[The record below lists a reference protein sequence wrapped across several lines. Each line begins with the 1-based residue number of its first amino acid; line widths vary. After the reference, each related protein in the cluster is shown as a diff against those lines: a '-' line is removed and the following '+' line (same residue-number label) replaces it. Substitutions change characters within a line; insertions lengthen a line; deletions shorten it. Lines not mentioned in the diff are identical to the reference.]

1 MRAVVSAPRTAAEIG
16 REWADDL
23 LPPGQAL
30 RGPNVRAL
38 LMALAGPREQLE
50 GDIAALCSEICPT
63 YATSLLDDY
72 RRLLGPDP
80 LGRDTG
86 NLSDDEWRSVL
97 QQRWTA
103 RGDQRPAYY
112 MSLAKYWGVNIT
124 IEEPDPPVCGSA
136 ICGDAECAQEW
147 VRFVWIVQLPTGV
160 LQAISGPA
168 VCGTLEAAQD
178 DTNQYQQLQ
187 SVFRLLRPAD
197 TEVYFQH
204 DGVWIDG

>member
-16 REWADDL
+16 REWAEDL

-38 LMALAGPREQLE
+38 MMALAGPREQLE
-50 GDIAALCSEICPT
+50 GDIAALCSEICPAS
-63 YATSLLDDY
+63 ATSLLDDY

-80 LGRDTG
+80 VGRDTG
-86 NLSDDEWRSVL
+86 ILSDDEWRSVL

-112 MSLAKYWGVNIT
+112 VELAKYWGIDIT
-124 IEEPDPPVCGSA
+124 IEEPDPPVCGA
-136 ICGDAECAQEW
+136 ATCGAAECAQEW
-147 VRFVWIVQLPTGV
+147 VRFIWIVQLPTGV
-160 LQAISGPA
+160 LQAICGPA

-178 DTNQYQQLQ
+178 DTNQYEQLQ
-187 SVFRLLRPAD
+187 SVFRNLKPAD

-204 DGVWIDG
+204 DGAWIDG